1 MIDFDKQ
8 IVEALSAVGLPCY
21 YENFITNEIAIP
33 CITYVENNNSSYLE
47 GDALRY
53 SHINYTVKLW
63 MDNKSQQSYLDD
75 IDATMKRLGFKR
87 NSSSEIAD
95 GNVIEKIMDYEA
107 IGWEDFVWDPPEEPV
122 TPTEPEEPD
131 DLEEGE

>member
-8 IVEALSAVGLPCY
+8 IVAALSDIGLPCY
-21 YENFITNEIAIP
+21 YENFITSEITLP

-53 SHINYTVKLW
+53 SHLNYTIKLW
-63 MDNKSQQSYLDD
+63 MDNKTQQSYLPL
-75 IDATMKRLGFKR
+75 IDHTMIEMGFVR
-87 NSSSEIAD
+87 NSCTELVNGS
-95 GNVIEKIMDYEA
+95 VIEKIMDYEA
-107 IGWEDFVWDPPEEPV
+107 IGYEDYALPEDE
-122 TPTEPEEPD
+122 

>member
-8 IVEALSAVGLPCY
+8 IVTALSGIEVSQGVYLPCY
-21 YENFITNEIAIP
+21 YENFITEDITLP
-33 CITYVENNNSSYLE
+33 CITFIENNNSSYLE

-63 MDNKSQQSYLDD
+63 MDNKTQQSYLAD
-75 IDATMKRLGFKR
+75 IDDTMKRLGFVR
-87 NSSSEIAD
+87 NSTNEIVS
-95 GNVIEKIMDYEA
+95 GRVIEKIMDYEA
-107 IGWEDFVWDPPEEPV
+107 IGWEDF
-122 TPTEPEEPD
+122 